1 MPKRDKRV
9 YLKDILDVGQGSPLL
24 EEINLLLET
33 EMKNGDNTQDQ
44 IK

>member
-9 YLKDILDVGQGSPLL
+9 YLKDILDAGQAAPLL
-24 EEINLLLET
+24 EEINLLPET